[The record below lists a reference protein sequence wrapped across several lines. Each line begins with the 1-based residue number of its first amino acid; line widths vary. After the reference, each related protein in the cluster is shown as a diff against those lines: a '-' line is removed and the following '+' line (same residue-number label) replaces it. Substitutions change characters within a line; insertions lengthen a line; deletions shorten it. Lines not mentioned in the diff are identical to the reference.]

1 MKLMQAAFHQGET
14 LSPWSH
20 YMKAYSFELGGSV
33 AVACKI
39 PATEELFTHH
49 NQRQAAYRD

>member
-33 AVACKI
+33 AACKI